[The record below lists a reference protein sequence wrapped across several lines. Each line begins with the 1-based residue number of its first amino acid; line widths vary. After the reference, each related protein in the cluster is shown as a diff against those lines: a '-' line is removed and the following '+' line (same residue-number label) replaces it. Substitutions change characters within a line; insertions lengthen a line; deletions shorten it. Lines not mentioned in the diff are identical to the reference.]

1 MAENDSNNVT
11 PIKGGRT
18 RASLRTAIEAEL
30 TEAKVK
36 EARSKL
42 KKLVEELAAAKA
54 VVAAKEQEI
63 ANLFEDYADVLPE

>member
-1 MAENDSNNVT
+1 MADGNENVT

-18 RASLRTAIEAEL
+18 RQSLRTAIEAEL